1 MGKAKTSRFIR
12 EYGVTLQTLA
22 DKYGLSTT
30 YLVRLDLI
38 GKLHDFIKEQDKKE
52 AEVLDR
58 W

>member
-58 W
+58 